1 MPGCKAAW
9 SSHLFER
16 PGSVVHVSFFPMF
29 LSLDITFFLVYCSPF
44 CLVLAST
51 EADRPVMP
59 IENQFREV
67 FQ

>member
-1 MPGCKAAW
+1 MELIRRFWASG
-9 SSHLFER
+9 R
-16 PGSVVHVSFFPMF
+16 PTFPYPVTEELLVIRAECSPRF
-29 LSLDITFFLVYCSPF
+29 ADIVYCSPF

-51 EADRPVMP
+51 EAGRAAML